1 MLTNRRRSRSRVR
14 LGRTIESRHH
24 SPPPVRSRSSAARA
38 SFIVLGPR
46 SPGPRAPDAASRSSQ
61 SATTKAAPALARAKK
76 RTRSSRVS
84 HTRREPA
91 MNCCQC
97 CRSTNGLSGLQRLTT
112 ETYGHVRDE
121 YLQEQADRLRLE

>member
-1 MLTNRRRSRSRVR
+1 
-14 LGRTIESRHH
+14 
-24 SPPPVRSRSSAARA
+24 
-38 SFIVLGPR
+38 
-46 SPGPRAPDAASRSSQ
+46 
-61 SATTKAAPALARAKK
+61 
-76 RTRSSRVS
+76 
-84 HTRREPA
+84 